1 MTRNSPPKLR
11 VLQNSRHILDQN
23 RPSDSNNG
31 DMCYEIEANYKEQWL
46 FPPTL
51 EDLLPAE
58 HPARL
63 VREFVEAMDL
73 KGLGFESRAVDLGRP
88 NYSASLQLKVVLYG
102 YMNRTRSCRGL
113 ERACMNDIGML
124 WLTGMNYPDHTTL
137 WRFWNDNRAAI
148 REVFKQLLQIAAG
161 ADLVGLVMHAV
172 DGTKIVSQASEAEGW
187 HRSSLQEKL
196 KKLDQAIDEILEQTA
211 QAGSRSGGENRLPE
225 QLKQRQQL
233 REMIQTQLKQLDEK
247 QRDHLQPKD
256 EDARV
261 MKCGSRKKFAY
272 NAQAVVD
279 EQSKL
284 IVAADVVTDE
294 SDNYQLVPML
304 EQVQENI
311 GKVAAQSASDAGY
324 FATTELPKAEEKQF
338 STLINLP
345 DSVLGKEDQ
354 PYHASRFV
362 YDAENDQCICPR
374 GEVLLFDSIKAR
386 DKAVPY
392 DVRVYRCQSYES
404 CPVRWQ
410 CSKSKTGR
418 TVQIHPNHDALV
430 RLREKLKDE
439 TMRAILKKRG
449 ATVEPVFGWVKEAM
463 GFRRWT
469 VRRLDKVKTQ
479 WLLLC
484 TAMNLLRLHKDWIAG
499 KLVFA

>member
-1 MTRNSPPKLR
+1 M
-11 VLQNSRHILDQN
+11 
-23 RPSDSNNG
+23 
-31 DMCYEIEANYKEQWL
+31 

-51 EDLLPAE
+51 EDLLPAG

-63 VREFVEAMDL
+63 VREFVEAIDL
-73 KGLGFESRAVDLGRP
+73 KELGFGTRAGDLGRP
-88 NYSASLQLKVVLYG
+88 NYSASLLIKVVLYG
-102 YMNRTRSCRGL
+102 YMNRIRSCRGL
-113 ERACMNDIGML
+113 ERACMNDIGMV

-148 REVFKQLLQIAAG
+148 RKLFGQLLQIVAS
-161 ADLVGLVMHAV
+161 ADLVGMVMHAV
-172 DGTKIVSQASEAEGW
+172 DGTKILSQASETEGW

-196 KKLDQAIDEILEQTA
+196 KKVENAIDEILQQTE
-211 QAGSRSGGENRLPE
+211 QAGSSSGGENRLPE
-225 QLKQRQQL
+225 QLQERQQL

-247 QRDHLQPKD
+247 QQDHLQPKD

-261 MKCGSRKKFAY
+261 MKCGARKKFAY

-279 EQSKL
+279 QQSKL

-294 SDNYQLVPML
+294 SDNYQLVPMI
-304 EQVQENI
+304 EQVRENL
-311 GKVAAQSASDAGY
+311 GEVAEQTTGDGGY
-324 FATTELPKAEEKQF
+324 LATVGLAEAEEKGF
-338 STLINLP
+338 PVLVNLP
-345 DSVLGKEDQ
+345 ESVTGTEDQ

-362 YDAENDQCICPR
+362 YDAEKDQCICPR
-374 GEVLLFDSIKAR
+374 GEVLPFDSKKPR

-392 DVRVYRCQSYES
+392 EVGVYRCQSYES

-410 CSKSKTGR
+410 CSSSKTGR

-430 RLREKLKDE
+430 RQREKLKDE
-439 TMRAILKKRG
+439 IMRAILKQRG

-469 VRRLDKVKTQ
+469 VRGRDKVKTQ

-484 TAMNLLRLHKDWIAG
+484 TAMNLLRLHKHWIAG
-499 KLVFA
+499 KFVFA

>member
-1 MTRNSPPKLR
+1 M
-11 VLQNSRHILDQN
+11 DQN

-51 EDLLPAE
+51 EDLLPAG

-73 KGLGFESRAVDLGRP
+73 KGLGFEFRSADIGRP
-88 NYSASLQLKVVLYG
+88 NYSASLLLKVVLYG

-113 ERACMNDIGML
+113 ERACMNDIGMV

-148 REVFKQLLQIAAG
+148 RKVFKQLLQIAVG

-172 DGTKIVSQASEAEGW
+172 DGTKILSQAAEAEGW

-196 KKLDQAIDEILEQTA
+196 KKLDKAIDEILEQTA
-211 QAGSRSGGENRLPE
+211 QAGPSRGGETKLPE
-225 QLKQRQQL
+225 PLQERQQL
-233 REMIQTQLKQLDEK
+233 REMIQTQLKQLDEE

-256 EDARV
+256 QDARV
-261 MKCGSRKKFAY
+261 MKCRSRKKFAY

-294 SDNYQLVPML
+294 SDNYQLVPMI
-304 EQVQENI
+304 EQVRENV
-311 GKVAAQSASDAGY
+311 GAVAEQNVSDAGY
-324 FATTELPKAEEKQF
+324 FATVGLAEAEEKQIPV
-338 STLINLP
+338 LMNLP
-345 DSVLGKEDQ
+345 ESVTGTEDQ

-362 YDAENDQCICPR
+362 YDAENNQCICPR
-374 GEVLLFDSIKAR
+374 GEVLPFHGMRPR

-392 DVRVYRCQSYES
+392 EVAVYRCQSYES

-410 CSKSKTGR
+410 CSSSKTGR

-430 RLREKLKDE
+430 RQREKLKDE
-439 TMRAILKKRG
+439 TMRAILKQRG

-469 VRRLDKVKTQ
+469 VRGLDKVKTQ

-484 TAMNLLRLHKDWIAG
+484 TAMNLLRLHKAWIAG
-499 KLVFA
+499 KLAFA

>member
-1 MTRNSPPKLR
+1 
-11 VLQNSRHILDQN
+11 
-23 RPSDSNNG
+23 
-31 DMCYEIEANYKEQWL
+31 MCYEIDANYKEQWL

-73 KGLGFESRAVDLGRP
+73 KGLGFESRAVEIGRP
-88 NYSASLQLKVVLYG
+88 NYSASLLLKVVLYG

-137 WRFWNDNRAAI
+137 WRFWNDNRMAI
-148 REVFKQLLQIAAG
+148 RKVFKQLLQIAVG
-161 ADLVGLVMHAV
+161 ADLVGLAMHAV
-172 DGTKIVSQASEAEGW
+172 DGTKIVSQASEAKGW

-196 KKLDQAIDEILEQTA
+196 KKLDKAIDEILEQTA
-211 QAGSRSGGENRLPE
+211 QAGSSGGGENRLPE
-225 QLKQRQQL
+225 QLQERQQL

-261 MKCGSRKKFAY
+261 MKCRSRKKFAY

-279 EQSKL
+279 QQSKL

-294 SDNYQLVPML
+294 SDNYQLVPMI
-304 EQVQENI
+304 EQVRENV
-311 GKVAAQSASDAGY
+311 GAVAEQNTSDAGY
-324 FATTELPKAEEKQF
+324 FATGELAKAEDKQIPV
-338 STLINLP
+338 LMNLSE
-345 DSVLGKEDQ
+345 SVTGREDQ

-362 YDAENDQCICPR
+362 YDAQNDQCICPR
-374 GEVLLFDSIKAR
+374 GEVLPFHCMRPR

-392 DVRVYRCQSYES
+392 EVAVYRCQSYES

-410 CSKSKTGR
+410 CSNSQTGR

-430 RLREKLKDE
+430 RQREKLKDE
-439 TMRAILKKRG
+439 TMRAILKQRG
-449 ATVEPVFGWVKEAM
+449 ATVEPVFGWVKEVM

-469 VRRLDKVKTQ
+469 VRGLDKVKTQ

-484 TAMNLLRLHKDWIAG
+484 TAMNLLRLHQHWVAG
-499 KLVFA
+499 TLVFA